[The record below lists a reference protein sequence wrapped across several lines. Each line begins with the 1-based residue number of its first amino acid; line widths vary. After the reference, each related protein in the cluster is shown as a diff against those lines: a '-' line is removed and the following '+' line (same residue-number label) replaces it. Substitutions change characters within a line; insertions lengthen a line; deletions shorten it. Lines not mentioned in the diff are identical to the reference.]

1 MLFNSFCFPR
11 MFPVGSAK
19 YIARAAFLA
28 SVFLLGVQVCQAGS
42 STWRAT
48 PQSSSWNDSS
58 NWMPHTVPDG
68 SGDVATFQPSSISSI
83 SLAASIALDSAVF
96 LDGSGAFTVNVPPGL
111 AINFEGTGV
120 VNENTIQTS
129 QSFILTGNESGGPAT
144 VSFAGN
150 AVAGSFGFYQLQ
162 SALLAFSGNSS
173 ADGATI
179 DAQDSGAVTFTGEA
193 TAGHAYL
200 NIFPQSLP
208 GAITGTALFSDNSSA
223 GQASV
228 SALGANTAGFA
239 PGSIT
244 FQGSASAATAMVIAM
259 PAYRAGRTGGQ
270 VSFHDDATADQAFIV
285 GDAGQNGGGGGVIY
299 FYDSSHGGTAYVFLD
314 GNSTLDISGHGLPG
328 ISFGAVSG
336 AGRIFLGANN
346 LTTGQSG
353 YADTLTAAIGNGG
366 VAGGAGGSL
375 TKVGSGQLTLSGAN
389 TYTGGTIVAS
399 GILAV
404 SNVAGSATG
413 AGPVQVQPGSILSGA
428 GIISGPVTLSGT
440 SRRQSAIE
448 PGTLDPVALL
458 TIRGQ
463 LRFRRGAYYCTLDRD
478 TVASDAVMAKG
489 ISIRGGTFVLEATG
503 SLPLPLGAVF
513 TVLDNTSAMPI
524 SGTFDSLP
532 EGSVI
537 QLSNPPNNLLV
548 SYAGGD
554 GNDMTLTVV
563 P

>member
-11 MFPVGSAK
+11 MFPVAFAK
-19 YIARAAFLA
+19 NIGRAGLLASAFLL
-28 SVFLLGVQVCQAGS
+28 SLQVSQAGS
-42 STWRAT
+42 ATWRPT
-48 PQSSSWNDSS
+48 PQSAIWNDSS

-68 SGDVATFQPSSISSI
+68 SGDVATFQSSSISSI

-111 AINFEGTGV
+111 AISFEGTGV

-129 QSFILTGNESGGPAT
+129 QSFILTGNDSDGPAT
-144 VSFAGN
+144 LSFAGN
-150 AVAGSFGFYQLQ
+150 ALAGSFGFYQLQ
-162 SALLAFSGNSS
+162 SALLAFSGDAS

-179 DAQDSGAVTFTGEA
+179 DAQDSGTVAFSGDS

-208 GAITGTALFSDNSSA
+208 GAIAGTALFSDNSSA

-285 GDAGQNGGGGGVIY
+285 GDAGQNGGGGGSIF
-299 FYDSSHGGTAYVFLD
+299 FYDSSSGGAAYVYLD
-314 GNSTLDISGHGLPG
+314 GNSILDISGHTLPG
-328 ISFGAVSG
+328 ISFGGFSG
-336 AGRIFLGANN
+336 AGRVLLGGNN

-353 YADTLTAAIGNGG
+353 YFDTFTGQIRDGG
-366 VAGGAGGSL
+366 VAAGTGGSL
-375 TKVGSGQLTLSGAN
+375 NKVGPGQLTLSGEN
-389 TYTGGTIVAS
+389 TYTGGTIVTS
-399 GILAV
+399 GILTV

-413 AGPVQVQPGSILSGA
+413 SGPVLVQPGSLLSGT

-440 SRRQSAIE
+440 TRRQSAVE
-448 PGTLDPVALL
+448 PGTSDSVAEL
-458 TIRGQ
+458 TIKRK
-463 LRFRRGAYYCTLDRD
+463 LSFRHASYYCTLDRD
-478 TVASDAVMAKG
+478 TVTSDAVVAKG
-489 ISIRGGTFVLEATG
+489 IDIRGGTFVLETFG
-503 SLPLPLGAVF
+503 SLPLPLGVVF
-513 TVLDNTSAMPI
+513 LVLNNTSAKPI
-524 SGTFDSLP
+524 SGMFDSLS

-537 QLSNPPNNLLV
+537 QLSNPPNSLAV
-548 SYAGGD
+548 SYVGGD